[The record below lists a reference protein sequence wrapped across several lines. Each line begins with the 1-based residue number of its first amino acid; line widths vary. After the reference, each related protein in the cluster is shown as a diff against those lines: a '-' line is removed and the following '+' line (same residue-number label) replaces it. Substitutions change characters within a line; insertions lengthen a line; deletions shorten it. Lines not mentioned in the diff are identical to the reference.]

1 MGVKKNVLYS
11 TFLTGANYIFP
22 LITYPYISRVLGPSN
37 IGENEFALRIV
48 GYFLLFA
55 SLGIATVGTREIAKC
70 KQSQEECSRT
80 FSSILVLNIIST
92 ILILVLYFICIYSV
106 ASFQRVRPLLLIG
119 SMQIAFTPFLIE
131 WLYKGVEDFPYITK
145 RSLAVR
151 ILYVIS
157 IFIFV
162 KTEEDLP
169 KYFTLTI
176 CSMILNAVFNWGYKK
191 KYVKF
196 TLNGI
201 KLRKYVKPYFTF
213 GLYALLTSMYISF
226 NVLFLGIVSTDIEV
240 GYYSS
245 ATKLFSV
252 VLAFF
257 TSFSTVM
264 MPRMSN
270 MFANNDAESARCLI
284 YKSFEL
290 LYPLAFTLILIGEFF
305 APQIIMILS
314 GPGYEGAI
322 LPFRIILPLIF
333 IIGTEQILIVQIL
346 TPMGKDKAVLINSI
360 VGSIFGLVLNF
371 IIVPRLGCTGSAIV
385 WLCSEIAV
393 FSSAFYFVCKAA
405 SGNIIPV
412 KLLFKN
418 IFLLSVPI
426 IFILLMQKILLN
438 EYIIMGISVIFVVLY
453 TGLTQIFITKN
464 SIICSVFSN
473 IGHRKSTNI

>member
-346 TPMGKDKAVLINSI
+346 TPMGKDKEVLINSI

>member
-453 TGLTQIFITKN
+453 IGLTQIFITKN

>member
-22 LITYPYISRVLGPSN
+22 LISYPYISRVLGPEN

-70 KQSQEECSRT
+70 KQSKEDRSRT

-92 ILILVLYFICIYSV
+92 IFVLVLYFICIYSV
-106 ASFQRVRPLLLIG
+106 APFQRVKPLLLIG
-119 SMQIAFTPFLIE
+119 SIQLVFTPYLIE

-145 RSLAVR
+145 RSIAVR
-151 ILYVIS
+151 LLYIVS

-169 KYFTLTI
+169 KYFGLTI
-176 CSMILNAVFNWGYKK
+176 CSMILNAIFNWSYKK
-191 KYVKF
+191 KYVRF
-196 TLNGI
+196 TFRGI
-201 KLRKYVKPYFTF
+201 KPGKFVKPYFTF

-252 VLAFF
+252 ILAFF

-270 MFANNDAESARCLI
+270 MLANNDVKSAKNLI
-284 YKSFEL
+284 YKSFEF
-290 LYPLAFTLILIGEFF
+290 LYPLALILILIGEFF

-346 TPMGKDKAVLINSI
+346 TPMRKDMAVLINSI
-360 VGSIFGLVLNF
+360 VGSIFGLALNF
-371 IIVPRLGCTGSAIV
+371 AIVPRLGCTGSAIV

-393 FSSAFYFVCKAA
+393 FCSAFYFALRA
-405 SGNIIPV
+405 SGNILPV

-418 IFLLSVPI
+418 IILLFIPI
-426 IFILLMQKILLN
+426 IFIILMQKTFLN
-438 EYIIMGISVIFVVLY
+438 EYVVMGVSVIFVMLY
-453 TGLTQIFITKN
+453 TGLTQIFIVRN
-464 SIICSVFSN
+464 SIACSILSQ
-473 IGHRKSTNI
+473 ISHREL

>member
-426 IFILLMQKILLN
+426 IFILLMQKLLLN

>member
-70 KQSQEECSRT
+70 KQSREECSRT
-80 FSSILVLNIIST
+80 FSSILVLNII
-92 ILILVLYFICIYSV
+92 LIFVLYFIRIYSV

-176 CSMILNAVFNWGYKK
+176 CSMVLNAVFNWGYKK

-333 IIGTEQILIVQIL
+333 IIGTEQILIVQML

-426 IFILLMQKILLN
+426 IFILLMQ
-438 EYIIMGISVIFVVLY
+438 
-453 TGLTQIFITKN
+453 N
-464 SIICSVFSN
+464 SFE
-473 IGHRKSTNI
+473 

>member
-11 TFLTGANYIFP
+11 SFLTGANYIFP

-55 SLGIATVGTREIAKC
+55 SLGISTVGTREIAKC
-70 KQSQEECSRT
+70 KLSREECSRA

-92 ILILVLYFICIYSV
+92 IIILVLYFICIYLV
-106 ASFQRVRPLLLIG
+106 DSFQRVKPLLLIG
-119 SMQIAFTPFLIE
+119 SIQIAFTPFLIE
-131 WLYKGVEDFPYITK
+131 WLYKGMEDFPYITK

-162 KTEEDLP
+162 KTDEDLLI
-169 KYFTLTI
+169 YFTLTI
-176 CSMILNAVFNWGYKK
+176 CSMVLNAIFNWGYKK

-196 TLNGI
+196 TFTGI
-201 KLRKYVKPYFTF
+201 KLKKYIKPYFTF

-226 NVLFLGIVSTDIEV
+226 NVLFLGIVSTDLEI

-252 VLAFF
+252 ILAFF
-257 TSFSTVM
+257 TSFSAVM

-270 MFANNDAESARCLI
+270 MLANNDVKSVRYLI

-305 APQIIMILS
+305 APQIIMLLS

-346 TPMGKDKAVLINSI
+346 TPMGKDRAVLINSI
-360 VGSIFGLVLNF
+360 VGSIFGLILNF
-371 IIVPRLGCTGSAIV
+371 VIVPKLGCTGSAMV

-393 FSSAFYFVCKAA
+393 FSSAFYFVFKAT

-412 KLLFKN
+412 KLLLKN
-418 IFLLSVPI
+418 VFLLVIPI
-426 IFILLMQKILLN
+426 IFILLMRSTHLN
-438 EYIIMGISVIFVVLY
+438 EYFIMGVSIIFIVLY
-453 TGLTQIFITKN
+453 MLLTQIFITKN
-464 SIICSVFSN
+464 SIICSVLLKIS
-473 IGHRKSTNI
+473 HRKSINI

>member
-1 MGVKKNVLYS
+1 MGVKKNILYS

-22 LITYPYISRVLGPSN
+22 LITYPYISRVLGPSS

-70 KQSQEECSRT
+70 KLSHEERSRT

-92 ILILVLYFICIYSV
+92 IFILALYFICIYSV
-106 ASFQRVRPLLLIG
+106 TSFQRVRPLLLIG
-119 SMQIAFTPFLIE
+119 SIQIAFTPFLIE
-131 WLYKGVEDFPYITK
+131 WLYKGMEDFPYITK

-162 KTEEDLP
+162 KTKDDLP
-169 KYFTLTI
+169 IYFSLTI
-176 CSMILNAVFNWGYKK
+176 CSMVFNAMFNWSYKK

-196 TLNGI
+196 TFRGI
-201 KLRKYVKPYFTF
+201 QLRKYVKPYLTF

-252 VLAFF
+252 ILAFF
-257 TSFSTVM
+257 TSFSAVM

-270 MFANNDAESARCLI
+270 MLANNNVKSAQHLI

-290 LYPLAFTLILIGEFF
+290 LYPLAFTIILIGEFF

-333 IIGTEQILIVQIL
+333 IIGTEQIFIVQLL
-346 TPMGKDKAVLINSI
+346 TPMGKDKAVLINSVI
-360 VGSIFGLVLNF
+360 GSICGLVLNF
-371 IIVPRLGCTGSAIV
+371 IIVPKLGCTGSAIV
-385 WLCSEIAV
+385 WLSSEVAV
-393 FSSAFYFVCKAA
+393 FSSAFFFVFKA
-405 SGNIIPV
+405 SSRNIIPV
-412 KLLFKN
+412 KLLLKN
-418 IFLLSVPI
+418 LSLLFVPAVFIFLMQRTLINEYVIMTISI
-426 IFILLMQKILLN
+426 IFI
-438 EYIIMGISVIFVVLY
+438 VLY
-453 TGLTQIFITKN
+453 TLLTQIHIIKN
-464 SIICSVFSN
+464 SIIRSILLN
-473 IGHRKSTNI
+473 ISHQKSINI

>member
-426 IFILLMQKILLN
+426 IFIFLMQKILLN

-453 TGLTQIFITKN
+453 IGLTQIFITKN

>member
-70 KQSQEECSRT
+70 KQSREECSRT

-92 ILILVLYFICIYSV
+92 ILIFVLYFICIYSV

-176 CSMILNAVFNWGYKK
+176 CSMVLNAVFNWGYKK

-333 IIGTEQILIVQIL
+333 IIGTEQILIVQML

-360 VGSIFGLVLNF
+360 VGSIFGLALNF
-371 IIVPRLGCTGSAIV
+371 AIVPRLGCTGSAIV

-426 IFILLMQKILLN
+426 IFILLMQKTLLN

-453 TGLTQIFITKN
+453 IGLTQIFITKN